1 MEKLSLLAAANGG
14 AMTRIAAFLVGV
26 ISFCVP
32 AGAQA
37 ASAEQDFYKGKTGRV
52 IVGFAAGGGFD
63 TYARILARHMPRH
76 IPGNPTMV
84 VENMTGAGSRL
95 AANYLYKASTP
106 DGLTIGNFIGSLL
119 LQQILGDQSVEFD
132 GRKFEWLGAPV
143 MDETAC
149 ALTKASGI
157 TSLDQ
162 WFAAKKPVK
171 LGGEAP
177 GANDS
182 DVPRLLAAA
191 LGLPIQL
198 IEGYKGTS
206 NIRLAAESGEVDGGC
221 WTWASIRSTWKK
233 GIESGQVNV
242 VLQVNAKKA
251 ADIPNVPNAIDHAKS
266 AEARQLLASGAHAN
280 SAILRAYAL
289 PPGTPKD
296 RVTLLRNSFMA
307 TMKDPEF
314 AAELKKG
321 DLDLNPL
328 SGADVEAT
336 VRKLFQLD
344 AAMVAKLKD
353 ILVPKK

>member
-1 MEKLSLLAAANGG
+1 MIKSVGLLAA
-14 AMTRIAAFLVGV
+14 FLFLSIPGN
-26 ISFCVP
+26 S
-32 AGAQA
+32 QA
-37 ASAEQDFYKGKTGRV
+37 ASGDQDFYKGRTIRV

-63 TYARILARHMPRH
+63 VYARTIARHMPKH
-76 IPGNPTMV
+76 LPGNPSMIV
-84 VENMTGAGSRL
+84 DNMTGAGSRL
-95 AANYLYKASTP
+95 AANYLYKASAP

-119 LQQILGDQSVEFD
+119 LQQILGDQGIEFD

-143 MDETAC
+143 MDDTAC
-149 ALTKASGI
+149 ALTKTNGVTTI
-157 TSLDQ
+157 DQ
-162 WFAAKKPVK
+162 WFAAKTPVK

-182 DVPRLLAAA
+182 DVPRMLKAT

-206 NIRLAAESGEVDGGC
+206 NIRLAAEAGEVDGGC

-233 GIESGQVNV
+233 GLDSGLVNV

-251 ADIPNVPNAIDHAKS
+251 SDIPNVPNAIDYAKTQ
-266 AEARQLLASGAHAN
+266 ETKQLIDTGVHAN

-296 RVTLLRNSFMA
+296 RLNVLRDAFMA
-307 TMKDPEF
+307 TMKDKDF
-314 AAELKKG
+314 IAEITKANLE
-321 DLDLNPL
+321 LNPL
-328 SGADVEAT
+328 SGVEVENI
-336 VRKLFQLD
+336 VRKLYQVD
-344 AAMVAKLKD
+344 ANLAGKLKE

>member
-1 MEKLSLLAAANGG
+1 MIKAVGLLAA
-14 AMTRIAAFLVGV
+14 FLFLSIPGK
-26 ISFCVP
+26 S
-32 AGAQA
+32 QA
-37 ASAEQDFYKGKTGRV
+37 ASGDQDFYKGKTIRV

-63 TYARILARHMPRH
+63 VYARTIARHMPKH
-76 IPGNPTMV
+76 LPGNPSMIV
-84 VENMTGAGSRL
+84 DNMTGAGSRL
-95 AANYLYKASTP
+95 AANYLYKASAP

-119 LQQILGDQSVEFD
+119 LQQILGDQGIEFD

-143 MDETAC
+143 MDDTAC
-149 ALTKASGI
+149 ALTKTNGVTTI
-157 TSLDQ
+157 DQ
-162 WFAAKKPVK
+162 WFAAKTPVK

-182 DVPRLLAAA
+182 DVPRMLKAT

-206 NIRLAAESGEVDGGC
+206 NIRLAAEAGEVDGGC

-233 GIESGQVNV
+233 GLDSGLVNV

-251 ADIPNVPNAIDHAKS
+251 SDIPNVPNAIDYAKTQ
-266 AEARQLLASGAHAN
+266 ETKQLIDTGVHAN

-296 RVTLLRNSFMA
+296 RLNVLRDAFMA
-307 TMKDPEF
+307 TMKDKDF
-314 AAELKKG
+314 IAEITKANLE
-321 DLDLNPL
+321 LNPL
-328 SGADVEAT
+328 SGIEVENI
-336 VRKLFQLD
+336 VRKLYQVD
-344 AAMVAKLKD
+344 ANLAGKLKE